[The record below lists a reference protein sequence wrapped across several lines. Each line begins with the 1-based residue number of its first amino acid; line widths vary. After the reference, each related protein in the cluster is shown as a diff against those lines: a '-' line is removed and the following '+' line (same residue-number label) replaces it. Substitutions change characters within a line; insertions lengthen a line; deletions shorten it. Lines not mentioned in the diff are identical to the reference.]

1 MEKED
6 VVHIHTGILLG
17 LKKGK
22 SDAIYSNMDG
32 LGQYCAKWDVRET
45 GMLYDLTYTASLKK
59 YNRLV
64 DITKKAAGSQI

>member
-1 MEKED
+1 MSVHRRMEKED

-32 LGQYCAKWDVRET
+32 LGQYCAK
-45 GMLYDLTYTASLKK
+45 
-59 YNRLV
+59 
-64 DITKKAAGSQI
+64 